1 MPFQVFT
8 SYGAASRIEATL
20 RASGYLFIPQALF
33 DQISDSGDTTK
44 LVLLVDA
51 EHMKLGV
58 RLATDTDPASALRDA
73 TKENS
78 GVSVNIV
85 PIMRTMKLVKPKK
98 KLRLDV
104 TVDGNMLVLSMA
116 PASDLLN

>member
-8 SYGAASRIEATL
+8 SYGAASRSEATL